1 MNGAR
6 GRGQALRREIADSWK
21 RVSMAGLTPSSDVVA
36 RPLDFDPGSRLLHA
50 SAPVM
55 QGLEQELSGARVGAL
70 LADKAAVIVG
80 RYFGEMEVLRG
91 ADRVGAY
98 VGAEFTEEVSGTNA
112 IATPHETRTPV
123 FIRGEEHYLESMKA
137 FRCIGVPIH
146 HPLTNRLEGVL
157 DLMTD
162 AQVEESLMRFIAARV
177 VRDIQHQLVN
187 DMDSQTAAA
196 IAAFHAMKSR
206 TDDALILFGEDY
218 MLNNRSSLELLDAS
232 DHRDLAALSAEVR
245 AGDGALNVT
254 LSSGRSVGVKVSSL
268 SSDST
273 KLLRIT
279 PAKVVKKVVPR
290 NRALKR
296 SSDEVVELEITQS
309 KTALGHVLVT
319 GENGSGRTLVAR
331 RLAGDAAVGIVHVGR
346 LPDTAAVLEH
356 ISGALRA
363 DPRPDFVIVEDI
375 DLLDD
380 RAHSELARII
390 TSNRGKGLRFI
401 LTQTAETGEE
411 PEGYLQSLCVSHIR
425 LKPLRALLPEFGS
438 IVNGLLSELSPDS
451 DVRIGTEALDLL
463 KAHPWRGNFNE
474 LRAVLENVLEQQP
487 GNEIGVDH
495 IPERYQR
502 PHRPQKRRLSELE
515 ASEQAVI
522 EAALARNGG
531 NKVHAANELGI
542 SRSTL
547 YARLKYFGIS

>member
-6 GRGQALRREIADSWK
+6 GQGQALRREIADSWK

-36 RPLDFDPGSRLLHA
+36 RPLEFDPGSRLLHA

-55 QGLEQELSGARVGAL
+55 HGLEQELAGASVGAL
-70 LADKAAVIVG
+70 LADKAAVIVS
-80 RYFGEMEVLRG
+80 RYFGEMGVLRG

-112 IATPHETRTPV
+112 IATTHETRTPV
-123 FIRGEEHYLESMKA
+123 FIRGEEHYLESMKT
-137 FRCIGVPIH
+137 FRCVGVPIH

-162 AQVEESLMRFIAARV
+162 ALVEESLMRFIAARV

-187 DMDSQTAAA
+187 DMDSQTATA

-218 MLNNRSSLELLDAS
+218 MLNNRSSLEILDAS
-232 DHRDLAALSAEVR
+232 DHRDLAALSAEVH
-245 AGDGALNVT
+245 AGDGSLNVT
-254 LSSGRSVGVKVSSL
+254 LSSGRSVGVKVSAL

-296 SSDEVVELEITQS
+296 SSDEVVELEIARS

-331 RLAGDAAVGIVHVGR
+331 RLAGDAEVGIVHVGR
-346 LPDTAAVLEH
+346 LPDTAVLER
-356 ISGALRA
+356 IAGVLRA
-363 DPRPDFVIVEDI
+363 DPRPDFMIIEDI
-375 DLLDD
+375 HLLDD
-380 RAHSELARII
+380 RTHSELARIV
-390 TSNRGKGLRFI
+390 TSSRGGGLRFI

-438 IVNGLLSELSPDS
+438 IVSSLLSELAPDS
-451 DVRIGTEALDLL
+451 EVHIGTKALDLL
-463 KAHPWRGNFNE
+463 KVHPWRGNFNE
-474 LRAVLENVLEQQP
+474 LRAVLENVLEQQLS
-487 GNEIGVDH
+487 GEIGVAH

-502 PHRPQKRRLSELE
+502 PQRFQKRKLSELE
-515 ASEQAVI
+515 ASERAVI
-522 EAALARNGG
+522 ETALARNGG